1 MEIKKLFG
9 TDLVT
14 VNDIII
20 GFKKED
26 GTIDLFG

>member
-1 MEIKKLFG
+1 METKQLLG

-14 VNDIII
+14 VNGIII

>member
-1 MEIKKLFG
+1 MKIKELFG
-9 TDLVT
+9 TELIT

>member
-1 MEIKKLFG
+1 METKNLFG
-9 TDLVT
+9 TELAT

-26 GTIDLFG
+26 GSIDLFG